1 MKMKTRLIASLL
13 ILGLFACNNSN
24 KNESSDSREQQVAN
38 EDTVT
43 SVSYAIDTT
52 SFVNWKGSM
61 IGVYAHEGT
70 IGFKEGSLTITGGLV
85 SEGAFIVDMSSM
97 VTTDDDALYE
107 MAPREKLI
115 GHLQSD
121 DFFSVE
127 TFPTASFTVK
137 SATEGSITGDLTIKG
152 VTNEETVTNVS
163 IDEDGGKLSASGNL
177 TFDRQIYGISYKNT
191 MGDMVL
197 ADEIELR
204 IELLATKK

>member
-24 KNESSDSREQQVAN
+24 KNESSDSREQVAN

-70 IGFKEGSLTITGGLV
+70 IGFKEGSLTITGGIV

>member
-24 KNESSDSREQQVAN
+24 KNESSDSREQVAN

-70 IGFKEGSLTITGGLV
+70 IGFKEGSLTITGGIV

-127 TFPTASFTVK
+127 
-137 SATEGSITGDLTIKG
+137 G

>member
-1 MKMKTRLIASLL
+1 MKTRLIASLL

-24 KNESSDSREQQVAN
+24 KNESSDSREQVAN

-70 IGFKEGSLTITGGLV
+70 IGFKEGSLTITGGIV